1 MTAATEAAK
10 PDTDAA
16 ALAIVVFGRN
26 DVGKPRAAAFGH
38 SDAQLAEKAAGRMG
52 MRVLRL
58 ETDKARELAGRLPR
72 GRVFASGRAFVPFV
86 KAGLYEALAA
96 LAEVSSGRGLA
107 GAVSASTAS
116 QSPPDGPVR
125 SEEGQGDGSP
135 TETSN
140 EPPSPSWEAIGL
152 GSIVLAPADPDDG
165 WWEAIVVK
173 VAGDRLTLRWRD
185 YPDEPL
191 IVRQRHRLALLHPS
205 NPA

>member
-1 MTAATEAAK
+1 MSAATEAVK
-10 PDTDAA
+10 PDTDATT
-16 ALAIVVFGRN
+16 LTIVVFGR
-26 DVGKPRAAAFGH
+26 DDAGKPHAAAFGH
-38 SDAQLAEKAAGRMG
+38 SDAKLAEKAAGLMG

-86 KAGLYEALAA
+86 KASLYDALAA

-107 GAVSASTAS
+107 GAVSACTAS
-116 QSPPDGPVR
+116 QSPPNGPVR
-125 SEEGQGDGSP
+125 PGEGQGDGSP
-135 TETSN
+135 AEAGNGPSSPDWET
-140 EPPSPSWEAIGL
+140 IGL
-152 GSIVLAPADPDDG
+152 GSVVLAPAGPDDG
-165 WWEAIVVK
+165 WWEAVVVK

-191 IVRQRHRLALLHPS
+191 ITRQRHRLALLHPG

>member
-72 GRVFASGRAFVPFV
+72 GRVFASGRVFVPFGRACMRPWRPLPRFPV
-86 KAGLYEALAA
+86 VGDWPEWYRPLRPAKARQTALYGPGRARATAHRPRPATSHRHPVGRQSAWAA
-96 LAEVSSGRGLA
+96 SCWL
-107 GAVSASTAS
+107 
-116 QSPPDGPVR
+116 
-125 SEEGQGDGSP
+125 
-135 TETSN
+135 
-140 EPPSPSWEAIGL
+140 
-152 GSIVLAPADPDDG
+152 
-165 WWEAIVVK
+165 
-173 VAGDRLTLRWRD
+173 RLTLTT
-185 YPDEPL
+185 
-191 IVRQRHRLALLHPS
+191 AGGKPS
-205 NPA
+205 SSRSRATG

>member
-10 PDTDAA
+10 PDTDTTV
-16 ALAIVVFGRN
+16 LAIVVFGR
-26 DVGKPRAAAFGH
+26 DDTGKPHAAAFGH
-38 SDAQLAEKAAGRMG
+38 SDAQLAEKAAGLMG
-52 MRVLRL
+52 MHVLRL

-86 KAGLYEALAA
+86 KAGLYDALAA
-96 LAEVSSGRGLA
+96 FAEVSSGRGLP
-107 GAVSASTAS
+107 GAVSACTAS

-125 SEEGQGDGSP
+125 SEEGQGDRSP
-135 TETSN
+135 AETGN
-140 EPPSPSWEAIGL
+140 GPPSPDWEAIGL
-152 GSIVLAPADPDDG
+152 GSVVLAPAGPDDG

-185 YPDEPL
+185 YPDDPL
-191 IVRQRHRLALLHPS
+191 ITRQRHRLALLHPS